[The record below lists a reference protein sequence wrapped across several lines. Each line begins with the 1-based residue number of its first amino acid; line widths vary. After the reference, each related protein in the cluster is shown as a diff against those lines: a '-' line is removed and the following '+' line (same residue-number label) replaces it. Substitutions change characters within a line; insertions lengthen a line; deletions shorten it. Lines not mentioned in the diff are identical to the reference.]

1 MEDSKCCGKNRGGQ
15 GGGCALSVQFQKGFQ
30 IGLAEVV
37 ISEQSWMGDGC
48 LVVLSGKLCRV
59 NSELPH

>member
-1 MEDSKCCGKNRGGQ
+1 MLWKKNRGEQ

-37 ISEQSWMGDGC
+37 ISEQKLMEDGC
-48 LVVLSGKLCRV
+48 LVVLPGKLCGV
-59 NSELPH
+59 NSALPH